1 MFEDSSRRQF
11 LTGVAAVGA
20 ASAVQLSA
28 SWAQGAAKPAKP
40 KHHGVIDLHHHFWS
54 PEYLKLQNGWED
66 AHHSPH
72 APTLTSWSPE
82 MMLAEM
88 DRGGV
93 QTAVLSL
100 ASIRDGFWGLQ
111 PKAASDMIRICGDY
125 AAKLRSDH
133 PGRFGIFAPLNMMDI
148 DLCLK
153 EAEYG
158 LDQLHADGIGVQSS
172 YLDKY
177 PGDPFY
183 NPLWEEL
190 NRRKTVVYF
199 HGPVPGCCGNLKV
212 GPGVNPA
219 IEEVTFDMTRAAVSL
234 LANGSLARYRDIK
247 WIFSYGG
254 GTVPM
259 LSSRINAFLKD
270 TKNIHDI
277 APNGVFAEL
286 QKLYYDTVNVT
297 DEASWSALF
306 KLVKPTQIVY
316 GTDFPYFN
324 NDQLLNIDKRGLSAK
339 DKAAILSGNA
349 KRLLPR
355 LAKV

>member
-1 MFEDSSRRQF
+1 MTSRRSF
-11 LTGVAAVGA
+11 IAGA
-20 ASAVQLSA
+20 AAAAALPLESAFAQTKPPAPSA
-28 SWAQGAAKPAKP
+28 N
-40 KHHGVIDLHHHFWS
+40 HHGVIDTHHHFWA
-54 PEYLKLQNGWED
+54 PEYKKVSMDWDD

-72 APTLTSWSPE
+72 APTMTGWSPE
-82 MMLAEM
+82 VTLAEM

-93 QTAVLSL
+93 KTAVLSL
-100 ASIRDGFWGLQ
+100 ASIRDGFWGLE

-199 HGPVPGCCGNLKV
+199 HGPVPGCCGGLKV
-212 GPGVNPA
+212 GPGINPA
-219 IEEVTFDMTRAAVSL
+219 VEEVTFDMTRAAVSL
-234 LANGSLARYRDIK
+234 LANGALARYRDIK
-247 WIFSYGG
+247 WVFSYGG

-270 TKNIHDI
+270 AKNIHDI

-297 DEASWSALF
+297 DDASWSSLI

-324 NDQLLNIDKRGLSAK
+324 NDQLLNIDKRGLAAK
-339 DKAAILSGNA
+339 DKEAILSGNA
-349 KRLLPR
+349 KRLMPR